1 MNKKLEAFFSLS
13 KPRIGTLIMVTTA
26 LGFFMGGHGIV
37 SWSLLAITL
46 LGTFMS
52 CAGAAALNNFIER
65 DVDARMQRTCNR
77 PLPSGLLTP
86 AQALAYGV
94 LMVLGGVSLL
104 AVKVNLLT
112 AFLALLTCFL
122 YVVIYTPLKRI
133 TWLNTFVGAIPGA
146 LPPMGGWAAA
156 TGELGVGAWV
166 LFLILFV
173 WQHPHFYSIA
183 WMYREDYRQAGFK
196 MLPAID
202 SPEGTRTFR
211 QIILYS
217 IALIPVSLLPIW
229 TGSAGWLYAF
239 GAIVLGVT
247 SLAVGIMFQRSKSV
261 EDARRLLRTTVVYLP
276 LLFFLIVADV
286 QFFG

>member
-1 MNKKLEAFFSLS
+1 MNKTLDAFLSLS
-13 KPRIGTLIMVTTA
+13 KPRIGSLIMVTTA
-26 LGFFMGGHGIV
+26 LGFFMGGNGIV
-37 SWSLLAITL
+37 SWPLLGITL

-52 CAGAAALNNFIER
+52 CAGAAALNCLVER
-65 DVDARMQRTCNR
+65 DVDARMARTCDR
-77 PLPSGLLTP
+77 PLPTGFLSP
-86 AQALAYGV
+86 SQALTYGV

-104 AVKVNLLT
+104 AIKVNLLT

-133 TWLNTFVGAIPGA
+133 TWMYTLVGAIPGA

-156 TGELGVGAWV
+156 TGELGIGAWV

-183 WMYREDYRQAGFK
+183 WIYRDDYRQAGFK

-202 SPEGTRTFR
+202 TPEGTRTFR
-211 QIILYS
+211 QILLYS
-217 IALIPVSLLPIW
+217 IVLIPVSMLPIL
-229 TGSAGWLYAF
+229 TGTASWLYAF

-247 SLAVGIMFQRSKSV
+247 SLAVAMMFRRSKSI